1 MRAAKFVSA
10 IRFRPFYFLLTL
22 AVLFASVTALATRSP
37 RAIPQTPCPSQA
49 DCDRLKAISDI
60 AAAESAAA
68 KAVADQAEADR
79 AKDLAAADR
88 LERDASNPDKEF
100 YPRASDRVAYGQA
113 KRAQAQGLRDKLAN
127 AKANADARAKSAS
140 DAAKAY
146 QDCLDLMKACAPKE
160 TKPPADTP
168 ANSTG
173 TTTVSP
179 SVTARP
185 YTWMVECKD
194 SATTSVV
201 VPQPSIA
208 DLLKG
213 FWDSTKYTNTPDSN
227 TPKSR
232 IVNTWMSEDN
242 WNYVL
247 GRHQLKAGVN
257 WTYSR
262 NFNSGT
268 TYSSTPF
275 QSPYGFFVLPSP
287 TPTFLG
293 QPTSSIPSCT
303 LNSQGGVTIGQYHG
317 GFEPRLGFRYTGNS
331 PTAVTPRSDV
341 VNPLPLIQ
349 YFPIPEIPGLIP
361 PLKFNTPDTN
371 PPAPDDVIHRIVAP
385 KFYIRQPVKYYI
397 RPKEYY
403 DYRSQYFWIYDGPGS
418 PHYCAFDFPD
428 ALRSFPEI
436 GLALAAEEASHRKRE
451 NFPAREQS
459 RGQFQLASFRQPSF
473 YQPSPFSES
482 NPRSAPAPQ
491 NGASAGETAKN
502 ATFNYSIVSN
512 GKSTGE
518 AFQLQLLDTTGQVKS
533 VGMRSGTVVE
543 AIAPGVTQPV
553 TAAGGGKIVT
563 QPLNGFCLE
572 FGKHPP
578 AEGTQYRLADETTQ
592 QKFEPMRFI
601 SRAGEQMQEKKL
613 FHPDSDPKAYTDAIL
628 QYALWSKLEGWN
640 QEQFTSH
647 FVQRTK
653 ENADA
658 LHVKWTNEME
668 NALRAAAPGR
678 WKDISEMLS
687 EAQDLEKNSGQ
698 GRGGRRGGGGR
709 GGRRGAARGD

>member
-1 MRAAKFVSA
+1 MRTGKSFSTIRLPFHHYILIAFVMLSA
-10 IRFRPFYFLLTL
+10 
-22 AVLFASVTALATRSP
+22 VTALATRP
-37 RAIPQTPCPSQA
+37 PLAAPQAPCPSQA
-49 DCDRLKAISDI
+49 DCDRLKTISDI

-127 AKANADARAKSAS
+127 AKANADAKAKSAA

-146 QDCLDLMKACAPKE
+146 QDCLERMKACAPK
-160 TKPPADTP
+160 TTTPPADTP

-173 TTTVSP
+173 VTTATP
-179 SVTARP
+179 TGTRRP
-185 YTWMVECKD
+185 DSWMVECKD
-194 SATTSVV
+194 GTTTSVV
-201 VPQPSIA
+201 VPQPGIA
-208 DLLKG
+208 DILKDN
-213 FWDSTKYTNTPDSN
+213 WDGTKWTN

-232 IVNTWMSEDN
+232 IVNTWMAEDN

-247 GRHQLKAGVN
+247 ARHQLKAGVN
-257 WTYSR
+257 WTYQQTK
-262 NFNSGT
+262 FNTGGT

-287 TPTFLG
+287 TPTYLG
-293 QPTSSIPSCT
+293 QPTSNIPSCT
-303 LNSQGGVTIGQYHG
+303 LNSQGGVTIGQYYG
-317 GFEPRLGFRYTGNS
+317 GFEPRLGFRNTGNS
-331 PTAVTPRSDV
+331 PTDTTPGAGLI
-341 VNPLPLIQ
+341 NPLPFNGL
-349 YFPIPEIPGLIP
+349 YPIPEIPGLTP
-361 PLKFNTPDTN
+361 PLKWNPPDTN
-371 PPAPDDVIHRIVAP
+371 SPAPNDEIHRIVSP
-385 KFYIRQPVKYYI
+385 KFYIRQPVKYYV

-403 DYRSQYFWIYDGPGS
+403 DYRSQYFWLFDLFGV
-418 PHYCAFDFPD
+418 PHYCALDFPN
-428 ALRSFPEI
+428 ALRDFPEI
-436 GLALAAEEASHRKRE
+436 KHALAVEEASRRSHDSLPTAQRTG
-451 NFPAREQS
+451 AQL
-459 RGQFQLASFRQPSF
+459 QLASFHPS
-473 YQPSPFSES
+473 SFSAPLEHA
-482 NPRSAPAPQ
+482 APAPQ
-491 NGASAGETAKN
+491 NGASGGQAAN
-502 ATFNYSIVSN
+502 ASFTYSIVSN

-533 VGMRSGTVVE
+533 VRMRSGTVVE

-553 TAAGGGKIVT
+553 TASAGPGSKVVT

-578 AEGTQYRLADETTQ
+578 AEGTLYRLADETTQ
-592 QKFEPMRFI
+592 EKFSPMRFI
-601 SRAGEQMQEKKL
+601 SRAAQQMEQKKA
-613 FHPDSDPKAYTDAIL
+613 FHPDSDPKAYMDAIV

-647 FVQRTK
+647 FVARTK

-668 NALRAAAPGR
+668 NALRAAAPNR
-678 WKDISEMLS
+678 WTDISEMHRQAA
-687 EAQDLEKNSGQ
+687 ELEKNSGQ
-698 GRGGRRGGGGR
+698 GRGGRRGAGLS
-709 GGRRGAARGD
+709 DQ